1 MKTSRLAAALL
12 ITIMMV
18 LVGGCT
24 TTDTATSKDPTAAK
38 QQEAAEQTGE
48 ADAASRIES
57 KESERRES
65 GVALRNLSMGPGHM
79 THMAAIRGCMKHLDR
94 EASDGWLYGATG
106 YAFIINIM
114 ENVDVAGPTC
124 LESDHIRDLLSRNLG
139 ISTHRLYFPNTVLED
154 PGTAPDFAE
163 KQKICWEFLKGKLK
177 AGIPCYGWG
186 VTYLENIVIYGY
198 KDDDIL
204 FSTQMVPDG
213 RGRVSWREFG
223 RIDHAG
229 NLMVT
234 SVEPID
240 VTFDDRQTVKD
251 ALGFAL
257 IVGSGKASHTFYG
270 KSGLAAY
277 DAWIGYMT
285 SRKADIWGI
294 SYNADCWHEC
304 RYQAEQF
311 LREAGQRLG
320 GKSQPLFEEAADN
333 YKRVHEALNGVRGL
347 FPQAKAFQD
356 PPYAF
361 QDSDFAKAIG
371 LLRSAKRAEGKALGV
386 IAKILAQL

>member
-1 MKTSRLAAALL
+1 MKTSRTAAALL

-24 TTDTATSKDPTAAK
+24 TTDTTTSKDPRAAK
-38 QQEAAEQTGE
+38 QQEAAGQTEEG
-48 ADAASRIES
+48 DAGSRIDS
-57 KESERRES
+57 GES
-65 GVALRNLSMGPGHM
+65 GVELSNFSMGPGHM
-79 THMAAIRGCMKHLDR
+79 THMAAIRGCMKHLNR
-94 EASDGWLYGATG
+94 KVSDGWLYGSTG
-106 YAFIINIM
+106 YAFIMNIM

-124 LESDHIRDLLSRNLG
+124 LEGDHIRDLLSRNLG
-139 ISTHRLYFPNTVLED
+139 ISTQRLSFPNTVLED

-163 KQKICWEFLKGKLK
+163 KQKTCWEFLKGKLK

-198 KDDDIL
+198 RDDAIL
-204 FSTQMVPDG
+204 FSSQMVPDG
-213 RGRVSWREFG
+213 RGHVSWREFG

-229 NLMVT
+229 NLMVA

-240 VTFDDRQTVKD
+240 VTFDDRRTVKD

-257 IVGSGKASHTFYG
+257 IVGSGKAGRIFCG

-277 DAWIGYMT
+277 DAWIDYMT

-304 RYQAEQF
+304 RYRAEQF
-311 LREAGQRLG
+311 LREAGERLG
-320 GKSQPLFEEAADN
+320 GQPQPLFEEAADH
-333 YKRVHEALNGVRGL
+333 YKKVHEALNGVRGL

-356 PPYAF
+356 PPHAF
-361 QDSDFAKAIG
+361 QDSDYAKAIG
-371 LLRSAKRAEGKALGV
+371 LLRSAKRAEGKALAV